1 VIRYRTGDL
10 VRPSW
15 NNEGANNFVLLQ
27 GGVLG
32 RTDDM
37 MIIRGV
43 NIFPGS
49 VEQILRGFPEIVEY
63 RLLATKQAEMDAL
76 TVEIEDRLGD
86 PERVAQELRLRLG
99 LRVQVTNV
107 PLGSLPRF
115 EGKGKRFVDKR

>member
-1 VIRYRTGDL
+1 
-10 VRPSW
+10 
-15 NNEGANNFVLLQ
+15 
-27 GGVLG
+27 LG

-63 RLLATKQAEMDAL
+63 RLLATKQAELDAL